1 LRYDH
6 PVDDE
11 TLLGRR
17 QDSDADGG
25 PGLPDGA
32 PVPIPSASDSK
43 AADTRTR
50 RAFGSL
56 SAQTLPRQ
64 VARALVGSMLLGHF
78 KPGDPLPAAADLAR
92 EFEVSR
98 PVVRE
103 ALKIVATLGM
113 VTSRQ
118 GRYSRV
124 ADRAAWNDLSAELLS
139 ARLEVG
145 ALDDIMADSL
155 ELRRVIETE
164 AAALA
169 AERATPEDLDA
180 MRREY
185 EALGRSTADVS
196 AYTAHDIAFHDAI
209 LRATHNRLF
218 LQLID
223 QMRDVLTL
231 TRTISVTPTT
241 VRVPQSQA
249 GHAAIFEAISARTP
263 ERARQAMEGH
273 LSWAERVNVGDYRSA
288 HHAAGDGVVPDA

>member
-1 LRYDH
+1 M
-6 PVDDE
+6 DDE
-11 TLLGRR
+11 TLGVRPR
-17 QDSDADGG
+17 DSDSGN
-25 PGLPDGA
+25 GA
-32 PVPIPSASDSK
+32 SPASAAPIPVPDASDGV
-43 AADTRTR
+43 APDARTR

-92 EFEVSR
+92 EFQVSR

-124 ADRAAWNDLSAELLS
+124 ADRAAWNDLSAELLA

-169 AERATPEDLDA
+169 AERATREDLDA

-185 EALGRSTADVS
+185 EALGGSTADVS

-218 LQLID
+218 LQLIE

-231 TRTISVTPTT
+231 TRTISVTPTA
-241 VRVPQSQA
+241 VRVPQSQE
-249 GHAAIFEAISARTP
+249 GHAAVFEAISARAP

-273 LSWAERVNVGDYRSA
+273 LRL
-288 HHAAGDGVVPDA
+288 

>member
-1 LRYDH
+1 M
-6 PVDDE
+6 DDE
-11 TLLGRR
+11 TLGARL
-17 QDSDADGG
+17 QDSGADGG
-25 PGLPDGA
+25 PGPRDGA
-32 PVPIPSASDSK
+32 PAPVPRASD
-43 AADTRTR
+43 AVAPDAVAPDARTR

-124 ADRAAWNDLSAELLS
+124 ADRGAWNDLSAELLA

-155 ELRRVIETE
+155 ESC
-164 AAALA
+164 
-169 AERATPEDLDA
+169 
-180 MRREY
+180 
-185 EALGRSTADVS
+185 G
-196 AYTAHDIAFHDAI
+196 
-209 LRATHNRLF
+209 
-218 LQLID
+218 
-223 QMRDVLTL
+223 
-231 TRTISVTPTT
+231 
-241 VRVPQSQA
+241 
-249 GHAAIFEAISARTP
+249 G
-263 ERARQAMEGH
+263 
-273 LSWAERVNVGDYRSA
+273 
-288 HHAAGDGVVPDA
+288 